1 MAITIH
7 IPKPLLEA
15 IDNRARTLKISRSRL
30 IVQILER
37 ELMAEADWS
46 AGFFEQLSAVS
57 PDTASAVD
65 ELMTSLR

>member
-1 MAITIH
+1 MTTTIH

-15 IDNRARTLKISRSRL
+15 IDNRAHTLKISRSRL

-37 ELMAEADWS
+37 ELMAGADWS

-57 PDTASAVD
+57 PETVLAVD